1 MELILE
7 LLQKTFSSGFD
18 SLLAGIAIG
27 SILVFYRNCLLFA
40 LLFGVCDGLATL
52 LGSLAPHRLPGA
64 PAAALYLLA
73 VLLIIQG
80 SRHSRTWLLALPL
93 LLAFDNFAVG
103 GAIADVPLLAL
114 SSAAMAAVGM
124 ALGGVGRRR
133 LAGRI
138 WTAEGAV

>member
-1 MELILE
+1 MEPILE
-7 LLQKTFSSGFD
+7 LLQKAFSVGFD

-27 SILVFYRNCLLFA
+27 PIIVFYRNRLLFA

-52 LGSLAPHRLPGA
+52 LGALAPHRLPGA
-64 PAAALYLLA
+64 PAAELYLLA

-80 SRHSRTWLLALPL
+80 SRHGRTWLLALPL

-103 GAIADVPLLAL
+103 GTIADVPLLAL

-124 ALGGVGRRR
+124 ALGRAGRR

-138 WTAEGAV
+138 WTTEGAV

>member
-1 MELILE
+1 
-7 LLQKTFSSGFD
+7 
-18 SLLAGIAIG
+18 
-27 SILVFYRNCLLFA
+27 VFYRNRLLFA

-138 WTAEGAV
+138 WTTEGAV